1 MYASGPDPRRDAEHG
16 GVRGVL
22 ADRGF
27 LGSPAVVPDLRPR
40 RLLRSVKEPAC
51 HEALSRDRAPPDPVG
66 RARRGLDLVLR
77 RRAVDGAGVTAS
89 AAWPEIPYETWK
101 DTKDTLH
108 MYTQVIGK
116 LRLALSPPEPQWAHT
131 ALYVTARGLT
141 TGPVPFEDR
150 VFQVDFDL
158 IDHALSIAASDGGS
172 HRIAL
177 VPRTVAD
184 FYAMVMGALRSLGI
198 DVDVSIVPSEVPD
211 PIPFPDDTV
220 HASYDPG
227 SVGRFWRALVQV
239 DKVLRV
245 HRGSFLGRSS
255 PVNFFWGTFDLAY
268 VRYSGRPA
276 EPPPGSG
283 IIYRRSADAEQI
295 CAGFWAGDERF
306 ARPAFFSYS
315 YPKPEGLEGAEILP
329 PAASWSDGIGEFL
342 LPYDDVRTAASP
354 AQDLLA
360 FFMST
365 YQAGATLAG
374 WNREALEAPEPK

>member
-1 MYASGPDPRRDAEHG
+1 MTPSD
-16 GVRGVL
+16 
-22 ADRGF
+22 
-27 LGSPAVVPDLRPR
+27 
-40 RLLRSVKEPAC
+40 
-51 HEALSRDRAPPDPVG
+51 
-66 RARRGLDLVLR
+66 
-77 RRAVDGAGVTAS
+77 
-89 AAWPEIPYETWK
+89 AWPEIPYERWK

-141 TGPVPFEDR
+141 TGTVPFEDR

-158 IDHALSIAASDGGS
+158 IDHALSIAASDGRT
-172 HRIAL
+172 HRIPL
-177 VPRTVAD
+177 VPRPVAD
-184 FYAMVMGALRSLGI
+184 FYGAVMDTLRSLGI
-198 DVDVSIVPSEVPD
+198 EVTISVVPSEVVD

-227 SVGRFWRALVQV
+227 AVGRFWRALVQV

-268 VRYSGRPA
+268 ARYSGRPA

-306 ARPAFFSYS
+306 ARPAFFSYA
-315 YPKPEGLEGAEILP
+315 YPKPERIEQAAVLP
-329 PAASWSDGIGEFL
+329 SAASWSDEIGEFL
-342 LPYDDVRTAASP
+342 LPYDDIRTATSP

-360 FFMST
+360 FFRST
-365 YQAGATLAG
+365 YEAGATLGG
-374 WNREALEAPEPK
+374 WERASLELNEPG

>member
-1 MYASGPDPRRDAEHG
+1 M
-16 GVRGVL
+16 
-22 ADRGF
+22 
-27 LGSPAVVPDLRPR
+27 
-40 RLLRSVKEPAC
+40 
-51 HEALSRDRAPPDPVG
+51 
-66 RARRGLDLVLR
+66 
-77 RRAVDGAGVTAS
+77 TAS

-211 PIPFPDDTV
+211 PIPFPEDTV

-227 SVGRFWRALVQV
+227 SVGRFWRTLVQV
-239 DKVLRV
+239 DTVLRA

-268 VRYSGRPA
+268 TRYSGRAA

-283 IIYRRSADAEQI
+283 LIYRRSANAEQI
-295 CAGFWAGDERF
+295 CAGFWPGNEQF
-306 ARPAFFSYS
+306 AHPAFFSYP
-315 YPKPEGLEGAEILP
+315 YPKPEGVERAQILP
-329 PAASWSDGIGEFL
+329 AAASWSDDIGEFL

-365 YQAGATLAG
+365 YRAGATLAG